1 MNRTRGIGKTFF
13 LILLTIPVMIFLS
26 ACSLFPE
33 EEAAEAPV
41 LREPPEPRIN
51 IVEVERGY
59 IAEEIDG
66 LSRVAARDEKF
77 LYFEENGRV
86 KDVFVSYGEWVEEGQ
101 ILARLEVGDLE
112 HELKLAR
119 LDLRKVKLQKERME
133 VLRGT
138 SVSEYDYQL
147 MEIDYE
153 KVRLNIER
161 LENLLSSS
169 TLYAPFD
176 GRVASLTI
184 KETAMV
190 EEFARVMT
198 VADPS
203 ELELQMT
210 VSQRNLSKIV
220 PGLKAKVQLGSN
232 YWAEAEVREVPS
244 ASAEIAPGQ
253 PDLRVRI
260 DIINFNQLLKESNLS
275 NDQLLRYNALL
286 STSVIIQEKENA
298 LLLPPSAI
306 REYGNRTFVL
316 LKDGDY
322 RREVD
327 VKTGIETRT
336 SIEIIEGLEEGQQI
350 ITR

>member
-1 MNRTRGIGKTFF
+1 
-13 LILLTIPVMIFLS
+13 
-26 ACSLFPE
+26 
-33 EEAAEAPV
+33 
-41 LREPPEPRIN
+41 
-51 IVEVERGY
+51 
-59 IAEEIDG
+59 
-66 LSRVAARDEKF
+66 
-77 LYFEENGRV
+77 
-86 KDVFVSYGEWVEEGQ
+86 
-101 ILARLEVGDLE
+101 
-112 HELKLAR
+112 
-119 LDLRKVKLQKERME
+119 
-133 VLRGT
+133 
-138 SVSEYDYQL
+138 
-147 MEIDYE
+147 
-153 KVRLNIER
+153 
-161 LENLLSSS
+161 
-169 TLYAPFD
+169 
-176 GRVASLTI
+176 
-184 KETAMV
+184 
-190 EEFARVMT
+190 
-198 VADPS
+198 
-203 ELELQMT
+203 
-210 VSQRNLSKIV
+210 
-220 PGLKAKVQLGSN
+220 KVQLGSN